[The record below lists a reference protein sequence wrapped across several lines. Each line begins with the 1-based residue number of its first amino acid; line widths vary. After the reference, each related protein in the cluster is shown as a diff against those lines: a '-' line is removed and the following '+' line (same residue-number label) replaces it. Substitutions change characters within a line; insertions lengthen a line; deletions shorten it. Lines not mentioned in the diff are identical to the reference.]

1 MGRKSVTFGQKLVIS
16 FLVFV
21 LIPVVLIGYYAYT
34 STLKSVREQITSN
47 IQGTLRQM
55 KDNVAYTLEDL
66 ERVSDLLYYDQKLQQ
81 YLRSY
86 EEGWYSYEATTN
98 YLKPKLLGT
107 MKSTGTPIWL
117 SVYVAGDTLP
127 EIYYSQDLEV
137 NPLRFKVGQFELYHL
152 ARIEDRPWYLEI
164 SDVAAKPDASLYW
177 RQIETDARFHNI
189 SLLRK
194 LNDEMRLDQLGLMR
208 ITMSIDDL
216 FKTIDAQ
223 KIGEASYIAVFNE
236 KRELMHDSGTS
247 SVQVPP
253 QGNTMG
259 SNGYFSVEEP
269 VPEIGWSIV
278 AYIPKRMIEK
288 SALKVRNLTLSVCA
302 VSFLFLALLSVVV
315 SRYFSRRVT
324 KIVSVLNAFQEGDFQ
339 RRTTYSGNDEFAHIF
354 RALNEMGH
362 NTDKLI
368 REVYVSKLQK
378 REAELA
384 ALQAQ
389 INPHF
394 LYNTLSS
401 ISRLAKFGEI
411 GKLHEMVMALA
422 KFYRLTLNEG
432 RIVITIDNEWQQAK
446 TYIDIQKIKHKDR
459 LDFSCRID
467 ENILEFETIKLI
479 LQPFIENVLEHS
491 WYGEDRIHLKVW
503 GFSQDDTI
511 VFQIIDDGIGMPP
524 GKIADI
530 FDPNGIKVG
539 YGIRNVD
546 ERIKLQFGPQYGVS
560 IGSRWG
566 IGTAVR
572 IVIPK
577 FKGG

>member
-1 MGRKSVTFGQKLVIS
+1 
-16 FLVFV
+16 
-21 LIPVVLIGYYAYT
+21 
-34 STLKSVREQITSN
+34 
-47 IQGTLRQM
+47 M

-66 ERVSDLLYYDQKLQQ
+66 KRVSELLYYDQKFQQ

-117 SVYVAGDTLP
+117 SVYVANDTLP
-127 EIYYSQDLEV
+127 EIYYAQDFDV
-137 NPLRFKVGQFELYHL
+137 NPLRFKAGQFELYHL
-152 ARIEDRPWYLEI
+152 ARIADRPWYMELP
-164 SDVAAKPDASLYW
+164 DVAAKPDASLYW
-177 RQIETDARFHNI
+177 KQIETDARFHNI
-189 SLLRK
+189 SLLRR
-194 LNDEMRLDQLGLMR
+194 LNDEMRLDQLGFMR
-208 ITMSIDDL
+208 ITMRIGDL

-247 SVQVPP
+247 SVQIPL
-253 QGNTMG
+253 QGDTKAA
-259 SNGYFSVEEP
+259 NGYFSVEEL
-269 VPEIGWSIV
+269 VPGIGWSIV
-278 AYIPKRMIEK
+278 AYIPNRMIEK
-288 SALKVRNLTLSVCA
+288 SALKVRNLTLSVCV
-302 VSFLFLALLSVVV
+302 VSFLFLALLSMVV

-324 KIVSVLNAFQEGDFQ
+324 KIVSVLNAFREGDFQ
-339 RRTTYSGNDEFAHIF
+339 KRTTYSGNDEFAHIF

-368 REVYVSKLQK
+368 REVYVSNLQK

-432 RIVITIDNEWQQAK
+432 RIIISIDNEWQQAK
-446 TYIDIQKIKHKDR
+446 AYIDIQKIKHKDR

-467 ENILEFETIKLI
+467 ENILEFDTIKLI

-491 WYGEDRIHLKVW
+491 WYGEERIHLKVW
-503 GFSQDDTI
+503 GFSQDETI
-511 VFQIIDDGIGMPP
+511 VFQIIDDGIGMLP

-546 ERIKLQFGPQYGVS
+546 ERIKLQFGHQYGVS
-560 IGSRWG
+560 ICSRRG

>member
-1 MGRKSVTFGQKLVIS
+1 MGRKSVTFGQKLVFS

-34 STLKSVREQITSN
+34 STLNSVREQIASN

-66 ERVSDLLYYDQKLQQ
+66 KRVSELLYYDQKFQQ

-117 SVYVAGDTLP
+117 SVYVANDTLP
-127 EIYYSQDLEV
+127 EIYYSQDFDV
-137 NPLRFKVGQFELYHL
+137 NPLRFKAGQFEMYHL
-152 ARIEDRPWYLEI
+152 DRIADRPWYMELP
-164 SDVAAKPDASLYW
+164 DVAAKLDASLYW

-189 SLLRK
+189 SLLRR
-194 LNDEMRLDQLGLMR
+194 LNDEMRLDQLGFMR
-208 ITMSIDDL
+208 ITMRIGDL

-247 SVQVPP
+247 SVQIQL
-253 QGNTMG
+253 QGDTMAA
-259 SNGYFSVEEP
+259 NGYFSVEEP
-269 VPEIGWSIV
+269 VPGIGWSIV
-278 AYIPKRMIEK
+278 AYIPNRMIEK
-288 SALKVRNLTLSVCA
+288 SALKVRNLTLSVCV
-302 VSFLFLALLSVVV
+302 VSFLFLALLSMVV

-324 KIVSVLNAFQEGDFQ
+324 KIVSVLNAFREGDFQ

-368 REVYVSKLQK
+368 REVYVSNLQK

-432 RIVITIDNEWQQAK
+432 RIIISIDNEWQQAK
-446 TYIDIQKIKHKDR
+446 AYIDIQKIKHKDR

-467 ENILEFETIKLI
+467 ENILEFDTIKLI

-503 GFSQDDTI
+503 GYSQDDSI

-524 GKIADI
+524 GKISDI

-546 ERIKLQFGPQYGVS
+546 ERIKLQFGHQYGVS
-560 IGSRWG
+560 ICSRRG